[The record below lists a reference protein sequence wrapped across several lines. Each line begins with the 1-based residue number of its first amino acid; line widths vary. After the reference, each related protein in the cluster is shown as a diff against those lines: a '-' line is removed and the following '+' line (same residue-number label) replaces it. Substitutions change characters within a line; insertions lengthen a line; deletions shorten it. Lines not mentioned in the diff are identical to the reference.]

1 MEALTVQG
9 KLSYGSAGVGSACNL
24 AGELPKQL
32 AKIQMVHV
40 PYKGSSPALNDL
52 LGGQID
58 RMFNPLIA

>member
-1 MEALTVQG
+1 M
-9 KLSYGSAGVGSACNL
+9 GSACNL